1 MTSHDATPVATSA
14 TTISVTPSIVAAT
27 HPDDTKKEVTDLATA
42 IATDQTVYE
51 QPLARSSTFDYLYE
65 FSETRKVL
73 EEFFKCPVN
82 EDKVLENGSDVD
94 SIVNVTLPDSL
105 IPTNIPNTFRTFIM
119 SSRVLTTSTLV
130 SGWPVVH
137 LKNTHPK

>member
-1 MTSHDATPVATSA
+1 MTTHDATSSAASA
-14 TTISVTPSIVAAT
+14 TTMSATPSIVATT
-27 HPDDTKKEVTDLATA
+27 HMDDTTNEVTDLATA

-94 SIVNVTLPDSL
+94 SIVNVNLA
-105 IPTNIPNTFRTFIM
+105 
-119 SSRVLTTSTLV
+119 V
-130 SGWPVVH
+130 
-137 LKNTHPK
+137 

>member
-1 MTSHDATPVATSA
+1 MTSHDVTMPVATA
-14 TTISVTPSIVAAT
+14 TTTISVTPSIVAT
-27 HPDDTKKEVTDLATA
+27 MQPEEKPNEVIDLETA

-94 SIVNVTLPDSL
+94 SIVSLSLANSL
-105 IPTNIPNTFRTFIM
+105 IPILITQKK
-119 SSRVLTTSTLV
+119 L
-130 SGWPVVH
+130 SGYS
-137 LKNTHPK
+137 L

>member
-1 MTSHDATPVATSA
+1 MTSNDVTPAAASA
-14 TTISVTPSIVAAT
+14 TTISVTPSIVAT
-27 HPDDTKKEVTDLATA
+27 TEDTTNEVTDLATA
-42 IATDQTVYE
+42 IATDQTIYE

-94 SIVNVTLPDSL
+94 SIVNIILADSL
-105 IPTNIPNTFRTFIM
+105 NSTNIKNNFRTFIM
-119 SSRVLTTSTLV
+119 SSRVRMTSISA
-130 SGWPVVH
+130 SGWPVVRS
-137 LKNTHPK
+137 KNTHPK